1 MPLPRNDLARWD
13 QRIERAKEL
22 AKDYPAASEVLSFY
36 QEIVAFQRSLLAG
49 GDVAR
54 VYDSLPSENISFPD
68 SLDLASL
75 LPSFPSLLALV
86 QRAGP
91 PALAESAEE
100 LAQAE
105 PAYWEHLL
113 STYWRAQGHV
123 VEGAPETHL
132 FFARAFLQPYAEALA
147 GKRAT
152 QFPRFGSSA
161 SCPICGGK
169 PQVGVLREEG
179 HGAKRSLVCSL
190 CLTEWDYRRVM
201 CPACGESQFDAL
213 PVYTAS
219 QFEHVRVEAC
229 DTCKTYI
236 KTVDLTKNGHAIPVV
251 DELAT
256 LPLSLWAQENGYTK
270 LQPNLL
276 GM

>member
-1 MPLPRNDLARWD
+1 MPLQRNDLARWD

-22 AKDYPAASEVLSFY
+22 AKDYPAASELLNFY
-36 QEIVAFQRSLLAG
+36 QEIAAFQKSLLAEH
-49 GDVAR
+49 DVAR
-54 VYDSLPSENISFPD
+54 VNGSPPSENLSFQD
-68 SLDLASL
+68 SLDLAPL
-75 LPSFPSLLALV
+75 LPNFPSLLALV
-86 QRAGP
+86 KRVGP
-91 PALAESAEE
+91 SALVEGAEE
-100 LAQAE
+100 LARTEQE
-105 PAYWEHLL
+105 YWEHLL
-113 STYWRAQGHV
+113 STYWRAEGHV
-123 VEGAPETHL
+123 VDGAPETHL

-147 GKRAT
+147 SKRAVEL
-152 QFPRFGSSA
+152 PRFSSSS
-161 SCPICGGK
+161 SCPVCGGK

-190 CLTEWDYRRVM
+190 CLTEWDYRRVL
-201 CPACGESQFDAL
+201 CPACGEDRFDAL

-236 KTVDLTKNGHAIPVV
+236 KTVDLTKNGLAVPVV

-256 LPLSLWAQENGYTK
+256 VPLTLWAEEKGYTK

-276 GM
+276 GI